1 MVVDLYES
9 DNVGGNSNCLV
20 ILWSGKGLDKMSLF
34 ILYSEKQ

>member
-9 DNVGGNSNCLV
+9 DNMGRNSKHLV
-20 ILWSGKGLDKMSLF
+20 ILRAVKGPDKMSLF